1 MNAGEG
7 TQAQAKPSTRWLL
20 WIVLAAAL
28 SGALL
33 LFFGWKPENAP
44 PQAPERQSESRPH
57 DVVVVP
63 GDAVVRIELPGESQ
77 RANQA
82 SDTPIVPSF
91 DGRGRIRGSVALPPG
106 MAMPR
111 EWDLVVEPHPFLQ
124 GSERAVRRK
133 LRFSAGERD
142 FTVEDLPLAGY
153 AVRAEAKGMN
163 SFACDVLL
171 VRGAEDQFAQPQLSM
186 AGFLEGSVI
195 DAQGLPAEQV
205 RVRLTQ
211 LVNQQVRESWSDPS
225 GRWQFAELPDGEYQ
239 LEFLGAGQSLL
250 HHRMIA
256 FQAPRMG
263 MDPVQLPPS
272 TTLSVRV
279 VDLLGRPARG
289 VKLSG
294 FGRPRGHLE
303 DLCDEQG
310 VCTLRWMEAGTWRIS
325 ARDEVEALSA
335 RGDVELVSGEQAE
348 LVLRLARTQQ

>member
-1 MNAGEG
+1 MDAGEG

-28 SGALL
+28 CAALL
-33 LFFGWKPENAP
+33 LNVVGKPEDTV
-44 PQAPERQSESRPH
+44 PQAPERQSEARPH
-57 DVVVVP
+57 DVIVVP

-82 SDTPIVPSF
+82 PDAPIVPSF

-111 EWDLVVEPHPFLQ
+111 EWDLIVEPHPFLQ
-124 GSERAVRRK
+124 GSEHAVRRK
-133 LRFSAGERD
+133 LRFSAGERE
-142 FTVEDLPLAGY
+142 FAVEDLPLAGY

-186 AGFLEGSVI
+186 AGFLGGSVI

-205 RVRLTQ
+205 RVRVTR
-211 LVNQQVRESWSDPS
+211 LVDQRVRETWSDPA
-225 GRWQFAELPDGEYQ
+225 GQWQIPELPDGEYQ
-239 LEFLGAGQSLL
+239 VEVLGAGQSLL
-250 HHRMIA
+250 HMKLIA

-263 MDPVQLPPS
+263 MEPVQLPPS
-272 TTLSVRV
+272 TTLHVRV

-303 DLCDEQG
+303 DECDEQG
-310 VCTLRWMEAGTWRIS
+310 ECKLRWMEAGTWRIS
-325 ARDEVEALSA
+325 VRDEVEGLSA